1 MLMRAVKWAAYVIG
15 ALIGLIVLVLL
26 GVLLFVDPNKY
37 RGDIERIVEQK
48 TGRDLTLSGDLKLSV
63 FPWIAL
69 ETGAVSLGDA
79 PGFGPEPF
87 LALKQARVGV
97 RLLPLLRG
105 RVEISTVKLDG
116 VRVRLITDAQG
127 RHNWADLG
135 AKSSSEESASTSSSV
150 IPTIAG
156 VEVDDAAIT
165 MEDRQAKTR
174 RVIRDVKLKTGRFVS
189 GEPFALTF
197 ACVLDQEPASS
208 IRITLQS
215 KVTADLAQSH
225 YRLDAPTI
233 ALVLTGQGYP
243 EKGIPIDVRAQS
255 AVADTKNE
263 LYQLEAFRLDAKWA
277 GQGLPAEGV
286 PIALASSNLQANLQ
300 QQTLEIPDLDLKIA
314 GAHLTGRLK
323 GEDILDAPNI
333 KGPLKLD
340 PLSLREW
347 LPKVGMTVPQT
358 RDAQVLK
365 TVSFSS
371 NVAVTKTSAEL
382 SNVEL
387 KLDDTTAKGMVG
399 IADFAAKALR
409 FDLTIDRID
418 ADRYL
423 PPQEAGTTKAAD
435 EAPTPIPVDALR
447 TLNARGQL
455 VVQHAIFAG
464 MTFTNLRLGV
474 SARDGK
480 IRFNPSEASL
490 YGGQY
495 HGDIG
500 IDATGS
506 TARVSLDEHI
516 SGVDFAPLFKDLF
529 KTNRVAGKG
538 SANVVVNGT
547 GRTTDEVMK
556 TLGGNVDFK
565 VVDGALE
572 GADLWYEIRR
582 ARALLR
588 QQAIPERSGPARTP
602 FNALTATGVMK
613 NGVLTTDDLNIAMQ
627 YLKVTGQGS
636 VDVPASTLDYR
647 LTASVLKIP
656 REGAEADA
664 QDLVDAQ
671 IPVRITGSLSDPKV
685 RPDLEGYL
693 KNEVKQ
699 RVEQER
705 GKVEQKVKDKLGDKL
720 KDLLGR

>member
-15 ALIGLIVLVLL
+15 ALVGLVILVLL

-48 TGRDLTLSGDLKLSV
+48 TGRDLTLAGDLKLSV
-63 FPWIAL
+63 FPWVAL

-87 LALKQARVGV
+87 LALKKARVGV

-105 RVEISTVKLDG
+105 QVEISTVKLDG
-116 VRVRLITDAQG
+116 VRVRLITDEQG
-127 RHNWADLG
+127 RSNWTDLG
-135 AKSSSEESASTSSSV
+135 ANSSGAENTGSSSTV

-156 VEVDDAAIT
+156 IEVEDAAIT
-165 MEDRQAKTR
+165 MEDRKAKTR
-174 RVIRDVKLKTGRFVS
+174 RVIRDVKLTTGRFES
-189 GEPFALTF
+189 GEPFDLTF
-197 ACVLDQEPASS
+197 ACVVDQEPAASV
-208 IRITLQS
+208 RVTLHA
-215 KVTADLAQSH
+215 KVTADLAQSR
-225 YRLDAPTI
+225 YRLDAPEI
-233 ALVLTGQGYP
+233 ALMLTGQGYP
-243 EKGIPIDVRAQS
+243 QKGIPVDVRAQS
-255 AVADTKNE
+255 ASADTKNG
-263 LYQLEAFRLDAKWA
+263 LYQLEAFTLDTQWA
-277 GQGLPAEGV
+277 GEGLPAGGV
-286 PIALASSNLQANLQ
+286 PIALTSSNLQANLQ

-314 GAHLTGRLK
+314 GAHLTGRLS
-323 GEDILDAPNI
+323 GEDILDAPKI

-340 PLSLREW
+340 PLSPREW
-347 LPKVGMTVPQT
+347 LPKLGIAVPQT

-365 TVSFSS
+365 ALSFSS

-382 SNVEL
+382 GNVEL
-387 KLDDTTAKGMVG
+387 KLDDTTAKGTVG
-399 IADFAAKALR
+399 IADFDAKALR

-423 PPQEAGTTKAAD
+423 PPQEENAAKPAD

-455 VVQHAIFAG
+455 AIQHAIFAG

-480 IRFNPSEASL
+480 VRFNPAEAAL

-500 IDATGS
+500 IDATGNA
-506 TARVSLDEHI
+506 ARVSLDEHI

-529 KTNRVAGKG
+529 KTDRVAGKG

-547 GRTTDEVMK
+547 GRTTDDVMK
-556 TLGGNVDFK
+556 TLAGTVDFK
-565 VVDGALE
+565 VADGALE

-582 ARALLR
+582 ARAVLR
-588 QQAIPERSGPARTP
+588 QQPIPERSGPARTP
-602 FNALTATGVMK
+602 FSALTATGVMK
-613 NGVLTTDDLNIAMQ
+613 NGVLATNDLNVAMQ
-627 YLKVTGQGS
+627 YLKVTGKGS
-636 VDVPASTLDYR
+636 VDVPASTLDYH
-647 LTASVLKIP
+647 LTATVLKIP

-671 IPVRITGSLSDPKV
+671 IPVRVTGSLSDPKV

-693 KNEVKQ
+693 KNQAKQ

-705 GKVEQKVKDKLGDKL
+705 DKVEQKVKDKLGDKL